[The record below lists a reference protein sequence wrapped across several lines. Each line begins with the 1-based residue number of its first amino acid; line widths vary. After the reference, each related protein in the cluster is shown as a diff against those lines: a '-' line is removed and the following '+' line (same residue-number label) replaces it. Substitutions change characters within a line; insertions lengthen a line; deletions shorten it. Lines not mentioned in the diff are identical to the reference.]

1 MGYMASQQKMVAKLK
16 NWGRKSVPF
25 IIVAVIAFG
34 MGVKLS
40 GFDLTSLERNK
51 NSKAPADL
59 NYTSVEQLYDRL
71 RQKYD
76 GNLDAEKLI
85 DGMKKGLVEATGD
98 PYTTYFTPKE
108 SQDFQDS
115 LDGKFSGIGAE
126 LGKKDGQLVVVSPL
140 EGFPAQKAGV
150 KTGDIILQVN
160 GEDASKWS
168 VDQAVSKIRG
178 DKGTTVKIQVAR
190 DQKPLEFTITR
201 DDITIPSV
209 KYEVTSDNIGYMQ
222 ISRFAEDTGALAQKA
237 ADEFKSK
244 NVKGVVLDL
253 RGDGGGYLDAAVSV
267 SSLWLDNGQ
276 TVVQERQGNKVVDTL
291 QAKGGNVLKGFPT
304 VVLIDGGSASAS
316 EITAGALQDTANAK
330 LVGVKSFGKGSV
342 QELQK
347 LNDGSELKVT
357 VARWYT
363 PKGKNIDKEG
373 ISPDIEVKMNDDDVA
388 ANRDP
393 QKDRS
398 FSFINT
404 KQ

>member
-1 MGYMASQQKMVAKLK
+1 M
-16 NWGRKSVPF
+16 
-25 IIVAVIAFG
+25 AVIAFG